1 MLVRETAL
9 VPSPESSPP
18 PRTPTTL
25 WRPRSCVLPRRTFEA
40 LDGDD
45 RLAEVEA
52 DDGPALGAGGEALR
66 RMVVRHR
73 RRDQRQRGR

>member
-1 MLVRETAL
+1 M
-9 VPSPESSPP
+9 
-18 PRTPTTL
+18 
-25 WRPRSCVLPRRTFEA
+25 LPRRTFEA

-73 RRDQRQRGR
+73 RRDQRQRGREPRKWNSRGAPQPP